1 MRERYDREGAIECV
15 CGGESRHSA
24 CGTRE
29 KRRGDPK
36 SKRNSQLRLDRMRVL
51 GCGVS
56 SPPDKRQ
63 QFSSVD
69 SARNIIRTNA
79 GEAGVGN
86 DSSARTFTESAE
98 SFARGAS
105 STLVVGRVVKDEG
118 KSEEDRKRSLRGL
131 KDRRHCDTASFG
143 LASKVGER
151 EYVRNTCFT
160 LGKSRKQLYGIFA
173 IDSVPP
179 TSGAILR
186 TRSLAIDILCNRHS
200 N

>member
-1 MRERYDREGAIECV
+1 
-15 CGGESRHSA
+15 
-24 CGTRE
+24 
-29 KRRGDPK
+29 
-36 SKRNSQLRLDRMRVL
+36 MRVL

-63 QFSSVD
+63 QFSSVN
-69 SARNIIRTNA
+69 SARNIIRTKA
-79 GEAGVGN
+79 GEAGVGK
-86 DSSARTFTESAE
+86 DRSARTFIESAE

-105 STLVVGRVVKDEG
+105 STLIVARIVKDEG
-118 KSEEDRKRSLRGL
+118 KSEEDRKRSLWGL
-131 KDRRHCDTASFG
+131 KDCRHCDTASFG
-143 LASKVGER
+143 LAPEVDQR
-151 EYVRNTCFT
+151 EYVQTTCFT